1 MKSKPEKAELN
12 HDSAVDLGPV
22 CRPLF
27 AGVFA
32 RGMYPE
38 KKPFYITN
46 AFILEEPVCG
56 RCIQLAWN
64 KTI

>member
-38 KKPFYITN
+38 KKPFYI
-46 AFILEEPVCG
+46 
-56 RCIQLAWN
+56 
-64 KTI
+64 